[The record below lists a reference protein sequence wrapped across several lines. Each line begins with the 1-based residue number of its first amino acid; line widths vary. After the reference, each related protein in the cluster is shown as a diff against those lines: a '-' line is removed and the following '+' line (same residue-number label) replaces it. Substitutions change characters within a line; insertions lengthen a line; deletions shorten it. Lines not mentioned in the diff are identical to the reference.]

1 MSAAPS
7 PRPSAEALARAFAAL
22 ARYDRGAD
30 RGALLPLDEAAA
42 AATGDSALRAELEAG
57 LVRLLRGPA
66 STTAKEYACE
76 KLAMIGGPACV
87 ETLAALLAEPDLA
100 HAALNALRAIPGEAA
115 TGALRRSLDQPV
127 GPALVGVITAL
138 GQRRDA
144 ASVEALSALISRAD
158 PQVASAAAWALGE
171 IGTPVAGRALRN
183 FLPGAPAA
191 VRPALADACL
201 ACARHLRDPGET
213 RAARA
218 LLDAL
223 LAANPPFH
231 VRAAALRLLASLA
244 P

>member
-7 PRPSAEALARAFAAL
+7 ARPSAETLARAFAAL
-22 ARYDRGAD
+22 ARYDHGSD

-42 AATGDSALRAELEAG
+42 AATGDPALRTELEAG
-57 LVRLLRGPA
+57 LERVLRGPA
-66 STTAKEYACE
+66 SVVAREFACE
-76 KLAMIGGPACV
+76 KLAMLGGPASV
-87 ETLAALLAEPDLA
+87 EALAALLAEPDLA
-100 HAALNALRAIPGEAA
+100 RAALNALRAIPGEAA
-115 TGALRRSLDQPV
+115 ARALRQRLDEPA
-127 GPALVGVITAL
+127 GPTLLGAITAL

-144 ASVEALSALISRAD
+144 ASVEALSALLTRAD

-171 IGTPVAGRALRN
+171 IGTPAAGRALRH

-201 ACARHLRDPGET
+201 ACAAHLRDLGET

-223 LAANPPFH
+223 LAANPPFR
-231 VRAAALRLLASLA
+231 VRAAALRLLA

>member
-57 LVRLLRGPA
+57 LMRLLRGPA

-144 ASVEALSALISRAD
+144 ASVEALNALLTRAE
-158 PQVASAAAWALGE
+158 PPVVSAAAWALGE
-171 IGTPVAGRALRN
+171 IGTPEAGRALRN
-183 FLPGAPAA
+183 FLPGAPSAA
-191 VRPALADACL
+191 RPALADACL
-201 ACARHLRDPGET
+201 TCAAHLRERGQG

-223 LAANPPFH
+223 LATNPPAH
-231 VRAAALRLLASLA
+231 VRAAALRLLVA
-244 P
+244 PTP